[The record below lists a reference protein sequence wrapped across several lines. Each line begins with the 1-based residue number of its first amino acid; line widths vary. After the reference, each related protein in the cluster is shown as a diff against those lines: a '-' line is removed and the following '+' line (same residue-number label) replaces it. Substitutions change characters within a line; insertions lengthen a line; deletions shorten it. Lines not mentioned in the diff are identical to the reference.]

1 LSDWHVQLF
10 SHDQLEQCGNKANDL
25 VNLQQAQPSQTTDHL
40 PLTTKQFS
48 APAGTIF
55 STFTCKIIRIKKL
68 PYFTTMLQN
77 TGKKEDKMKK
87 VKKLYN
93 KKTNNISLGLNNII
107 Q

>member
-1 LSDWHVQLF
+1 
-10 SHDQLEQCGNKANDL
+10 
-25 VNLQQAQPSQTTDHL
+25 
-40 PLTTKQFS
+40 
-48 APAGTIF
+48 
-55 STFTCKIIRIKKL
+55 
-68 PYFTTMLQN
+68 MLQN